1 MFLGNPDCVSA
12 LLYDPGGPTAS
23 GLCDGAARPGGGL
36 KDAFNLGQEA
46 AVAT

>member
-1 MFLGNPDCVSA
+1 LVFAVSREKR
-12 LLYDPGGPTAS
+12 LPFQYQLPPNSLT
-23 GLCDGAARPGGGL
+23 GGGL

>member
-1 MFLGNPDCVSA
+1 VESRQEVDEINGPIIPDERTNRCKKHWQQE
-12 LLYDPGGPTAS
+12 D
-23 GLCDGAARPGGGL
+23 GGGL

>member
-1 MFLGNPDCVSA
+1 MLGMEGMTFRMP
-12 LLYDPGGPTAS
+12 LH
-23 GLCDGAARPGGGL
+23 GGGL